1 MAKWN
6 FEIDTTVYDQD
17 VLKEYQQLESKIE
30 SFIKSHPERNR
41 TDEDREYLSNL
52 VRQRPG
58 IMRRLGKMKFKD
70 GER

>member
-6 FEIDTTVYDQD
+6 FEIDTSVCDQD

-30 SFIKSHPERNR
+30 SFIKTHPERKR
-41 TDEDREYLSNL
+41 TDEEREYLSCL